1 MSLMNDPVLLWLAGG
16 IAFVLFSMIVMFL
29 LDWLAY
35 LTDSYYRATRS
46 KPTIWSQFKGLD

>member
-1 MSLMNDPVLLWLAGG
+1 MNDPVLLWLAGG